1 MVEIIDGWQCP
12 GCGKIEVPA
21 SCTGLC
27 ADVRVALV
35 GAGDYAMAI
44 QRAERAERECR
55 ELRSLLGELAGT
67 VPAAGFPEED
77 RLEVSRR
84 AWAYLAETEAA

>member
-1 MVEIIDGWQCP
+1 MVEIIEGWQCP

-21 SCTGLC
+21 SCMGMC

-35 GAGDYAMAI
+35 SAENYAAAI

-55 ELRSLLGELAGT
+55 ELRSLLGELAGA
-67 VPAAGFPEED
+67 VPVDGLPEED
-77 RLEVSRR
+77 RVEVSRR